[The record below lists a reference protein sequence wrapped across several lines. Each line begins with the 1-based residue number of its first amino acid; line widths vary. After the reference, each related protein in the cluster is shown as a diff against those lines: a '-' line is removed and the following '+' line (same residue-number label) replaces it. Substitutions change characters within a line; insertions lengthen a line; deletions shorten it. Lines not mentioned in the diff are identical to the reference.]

1 MRKWI
6 SMIMMVAMVVSTTV
20 PAASHASMNHEPSVK
35 ARHSEQAASA
45 EHANCDHAA
54 QKTTGKT
61 QDKHEKPCCEKGMCK
76 CIGGNCHN
84 GGMAKLS
91 GDGSIALL
99 ARDANSNQF
108 AFADQFIESA
118 TLARLK
124 RPPKA

>member
-1 MRKWI
+1 M
-6 SMIMMVAMVVSTTV
+6 MMVAMVVSTTV
-20 PAASHASMNHEPSVK
+20 PAASHASMNHESSAK
-35 ARHSEQAASA
+35 AAHSEQAASA
-45 EHANCDHAA
+45 EHADCDHHGEKAS
-54 QKTTGKT
+54 GKM
-61 QDKHEKPCCEKGMCK
+61 QSKQEKPCCDKGMCK

-99 ARDANSNQF
+99 ARDVNSNQF

>member
-6 SMIMMVAMVVSTTV
+6 SMMMMVAMVVSTTV
-20 PAASHASMNHEPSVK
+20 PAASHASMSHEHSAK
-35 ARHSEQAASA
+35 AGHSEQAASA
-45 EHANCDHAA
+45 EHANCDHDA
-54 QKTTGKT
+54 QKATGKT
-61 QDKHEKPCCEKGMCK
+61 QDKHEKPCCDKGMCK

-91 GDGSIALL
+91 SDSHIALL
-99 ARDANSNQF
+99 ARNTGNNQF
-108 AFADQFIESA
+108 SSADQFIESA